1 MKNMF
6 LILFTVLSIC
16 SCSKNGDNQ
25 VFPQS
30 KEFDVIYNGVLSG
43 NGSEGITQ
51 SNMVI
56 NNTIDWENLMSQMNN
71 SFNTVTDN
79 FSETDIDFDNYLI
92 IAVFLDVKPS
102 GWEVKITNIT
112 ENESSL
118 VVSTNEAQFI
128 SSEITQPFSIVKI
141 RRTEKAIEFE

>member
-1 MKNMF
+1 MKNII
-6 LILFTVLSIC
+6 LILSIVASIYC
-16 SCSKNGDNQ
+16 CNNNKDNQ
-25 VFPQS
+25 AFPQN
-30 KEFDVIYNGVLSG
+30 KEFNAIYHGTLGG

-56 NNTIDWENLMSQMNN
+56 DNTSNWQNLMSQMNN
-71 SFNTVTDN
+71 RFHKVSDS

-112 ENESSL
+112 ENENNL
-118 VVSTNEAQFI
+118 IISTKETVFLTTV
-128 SSEITQPFSIVKI
+128 ITQPFSIVKI
-141 RRTEKAIEFE
+141 PVTDKTIDFK

>member
-1 MKNMF
+1 MF
-6 LILFTVLSIC
+6 LILLTVLLIC
-16 SCSKNGDNQ
+16 SCSENDNNQ

-118 VVSTNEAQFI
+118 VVSTNETQFI
-128 SSEITQPFSIVKI
+128 SSVITQPFSIVKI

>member
-1 MKNMF
+1 MKNIF
-6 LILFTVLSIC
+6 LILLTVLSIC
-16 SCSKNGDNQ
+16 SCSENDDNQ

-118 VVSTNEAQFI
+118 VISTNETQFA
-128 SSEITQPFSIVKI
+128 SSVITQPFSIVKI

>member
-1 MKNMF
+1 MA
-6 LILFTVLSIC
+6 
-16 SCSKNGDNQ
+16 
-25 VFPQS
+25 
-30 KEFDVIYNGVLSG
+30 
-43 NGSEGITQ
+43 
-51 SNMVI
+51 I

-79 FSETDIDFDNYLI
+79 FSEIDIDFDNYLI

-118 VVSTNEAQFI
+118 VISTNETQFA
-128 SSEITQPFSIVKI
+128 SSVITQPFSIVKI

>member
-1 MKNMF
+1 MKNIF
-6 LILFTVLSIC
+6 LILLTVLSIC
-16 SCSKNGDNQ
+16 SCSENDDNQ

-79 FSETDIDFDNYLI
+79 FSEIDIDFDNYLI

-118 VVSTNEAQFI
+118 VISTNETQFA
-128 SSEITQPFSIVKI
+128 SSVITQPFSIVKI